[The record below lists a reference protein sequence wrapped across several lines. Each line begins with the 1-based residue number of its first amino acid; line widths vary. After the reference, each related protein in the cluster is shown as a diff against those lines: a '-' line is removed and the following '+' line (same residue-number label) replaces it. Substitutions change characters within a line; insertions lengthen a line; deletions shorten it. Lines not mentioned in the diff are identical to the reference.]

1 MKQPLWMR
9 ATLRGLALGIFPLA
23 GLLMLL
29 DKEPAWLALL
39 LLAPPLASL
48 GWKDSTGLITVSIG
62 GFALGALALML
73 SPSNSIWFSGFFT
86 LLVMGAQVWICH
98 RFLVREGLTLHTG
111 RKIME
116 QLEVEI
122 VNLRQEIET
131 CEKALLQNQNRQRKY
146 SLLNEATY
154 RLGSSLQLKDLA
166 EITLSQIINL
176 LGDKPAC
183 FTLFVFAKDGAEL
196 LRLSHDTGA
205 GLPFPADAPC
215 EADDINR
222 WAISR
227 QTPLIIRSLE
237 RDFRFKG
244 LDLHSVEGRCF
255 LVSPLLMSGRVTGL
269 VRVES
274 RQEDLFDTEDQRLL
288 ESFLGMALL
297 ALENAKLFR
306 ETEELAITDGLTKL
320 LLRRTLMERL
330 EEELRRADR
339 DHMPLAALLLDI
351 DHFKLVNDRYGHPT
365 GDQVLRVIA
374 QILKASVR
382 DVDLCGRYGG
392 EEFVVVL
399 PATSQAGAVK
409 VAERIREA
417 VAEHC
422 FSLGGQEASRLTV
435 SLGVASYPDDA
446 QDLEAL
452 IADADLALY
461 RSKQGGRNRVSAYS
475 QLPEES

>member
-1 MKQPLWMR
+1 MNQALWMR
-9 ATLRGLALGIFPLA
+9 TSLRSLALAIF

-29 DKEPAWLALL
+29 NKEPTWLGLL
-39 LLAPPLASL
+39 LLTPPLASL
-48 GWKDSTGLITVSIG
+48 GWKDSTGLAAVSIG
-62 GFALGALALML
+62 GFALGALALMF

-86 LLVMGAQVWICH
+86 LLLMGAEVWICH
-98 RFLVREGLTLHTG
+98 RFLLRESLTLHTG
-111 RKIME
+111 RKMIE
-116 QLEVEI
+116 QLDVEI

-131 CEKALLQNQNRQRKY
+131 CEKGLLQNQNRQRKY

-183 FTLFVFAKDGAEL
+183 FTLFVFGKDGSEL

-205 GLPFPADAPC
+205 NLPYPAELPC

-222 WAISR
+222 WAVSR

-244 LDLHSVEGRCF
+244 LDLRSVEGRCF

-269 VRVES
+269 MRVES

-351 DHFKLVNDRYGHPT
+351 DHFKLVNDRFGHPT
-365 GDQVLRVIA
+365 GDLVLRGIA
-374 QILKASVR
+374 QIMKESVR

-392 EEFVVVL
+392 EEFAVVL
-399 PATSQAGAVK
+399 PATSQHGAFK
-409 VAERIREA
+409 VAERIREG
-417 VAEHC
+417 VAAHD
-422 FSLGGQEASRLTV
+422 FTLGGQPARLTV

-446 QDLEAL
+446 QDLERL
-452 IADADLALY
+452 IANADLALY
-461 RSKQGGRNRVSAYS
+461 HSKQAGRNRVSCYA
-475 QLPEES
+475 QLAGEGS

>member
-1 MKQPLWMR
+1 MSQPLWIR
-9 ATLRGLALGIFPLA
+9 ASLRSLALGLFPLA

-29 DKEPAWLALL
+29 DKQPAWLALL

-48 GWKDSTGLITVSIG
+48 GWKDSTGLIAVSIG

-73 SPSNSIWFSGFFT
+73 SQSNSIWFSGFFT

-122 VNLRQEIET
+122 VNLKQEIET

-183 FTLFVFAKDGAEL
+183 FTLFVFGKDGAEL

-205 GLPFPADAPC
+205 GLPFPPEAPC

-255 LVSPLLMSGRVTGL
+255 LVSPLLMTGL

-288 ESFLGMALL
+288 ESFLGMSLL

-351 DHFKLVNDRYGHPT
+351 DHFKQVNDRFGHPT
-365 GDQVLRVIA
+365 GAQVLRIIA
-374 QILKASVR
+374 QIVKYSVR

-399 PATSQAGAVK
+399 PATSQTGAIK

-422 FSLGGQEASRLTV
+422 FSLGGQEASHLTV
-435 SLGVASYPDDA
+435 SLGVACYPDDA
-446 QDLEAL
+446 KELETL
-452 IADADLALY
+452 IANADLALY
-461 RSKQGGRNRVSAYS
+461 RSKQDGRNRVRTYA
-475 QLPEES
+475 QLSEAS